1 MIALADTVTE
11 MRCLKH
17 GLDAGIGAPEGGRT
31 VSARAIVIGGVSSG
45 VGKTSLALGIVRAA
59 VRRGLRVQTFKVGPD
74 FLDPSYLAVASGRT
88 CYNLDGWM
96 TGRNYVCD
104 LFARASADADLAIIE
119 GVMGLFDGASPT
131 SLEGST
137 AEIAA
142 WFGAPVLLVAS
153 AHGAARSLAA
163 TVKGFAQFEPTVR
176 VAGVIANQ
184 CGGDQHRQWL
194 RESLGAAALPP
205 LMGAVPGALLPSAG
219 KPPPW
224 PGQRGPRVFAPVR
237 DRRPGGCVREAP
249 GPGVHPCPG
258 ADRRRQMRAPRKRSR
273 WGLQGPRAARRG
285 SVRESPWQRMR
296 RFTSTTPTIS
306 KCSAIVG
313 ARLVEFS
320 PLRDSHLP
328 EGVGGIYLGGG
339 YPEIHAAALAADT
352 TMLADIRRHA
362 AAGKAIYAECGGLMY
377 LGRSVATLD
386 GKRHDM
392 TGVLPV
398 ETAMADRLRSLGYV
412 EATAKA
418 GTIWSGEGDA
428 TAPVLRGH
436 EFHYSQITSDGA
448 PADGWHPAYRLRR
461 RDGREELAG
470 FARGRVLASY
480 VHARLCPPAPPRP
493 GDSSSFAERNHE
505 RTGQQNRD
513 PDGRPRQPAT
523 GGEPGFHRD
532 RRAGFGPPRHTVVPT
547 FFSLARPSIEDQVA
561 RLAGEGV
568 RRIVLMPYFLYTG
581 QHVARDIPAL
591 LEECGRKFPQ
601 VQIEVL
607 PTLEGEPG
615 LVEIVAERLAAYA
628 PSAPLP
634 TDGAAIERRSHEIID
649 ALSAPR
655 LTPPS
660 ADRAARDSRD
670 GRLLLRPDPAN
681 PSAGGGGGHGGAD
694 GAAGDRL
701 RREHAGGGNHAGR
714 DRSAVH
720 Y

>member
-1 MIALADTVTE
+1 M
-11 MRCLKH
+11 
-17 GLDAGIGAPEGGRT
+17 
-31 VSARAIVIGGVSSG
+31 
-45 VGKTSLALGIVRAA
+45 
-59 VRRGLRVQTFKVGPD
+59 RRGLRVQTFKVGPD

-96 TGRNYVCD
+96 TGRDYVCD

-142 WFGAPVLLVAS
+142 WLGAPVLLVAS

-184 CGGDQHRQWL
+184 CGGDRHRQWL

-205 LMGAVPGALLPSAG
+205 LMGAVPRGALPTLASRHLG
-219 KPPPW
+219 L
-224 PGQRGPRVFAPVR
+224 VS
-237 DRRPGGCVREAP
+237 
-249 GPGVHPCPG
+249 
-258 ADRRRQMRAPRKRSR
+258 ADRESLPQSVIEGLADACEKHLDLESILALAQPTASDACPAQTLPMGLAGATSGSPRIC
-273 WGLQGPRAARRG
+273 ARIAVAKDEAFHFYYPDNLEMLRD
-285 SVRESPWQRMR
+285 
-296 RFTSTTPTIS
+296 
-306 KCSAIVG
+306 CG
-313 ARLVEFS
+313 AELVEFS

-339 YPEIHAAALAADT
+339 YPEIHAAALAANT

-412 EATAKA
+412 EATAQA

-480 VHARLCPPAPPRP
+480 VHAHFASCPPA
-493 GDSSSFAERNHE
+493 A
-505 RTGQQNRD
+505 
-513 PDGRPRQPAT
+513 
-523 GGEPGFHRD
+523 
-532 RRAGFGPPRHTVVPT
+532 RRFVE
-547 FFSLARPSIEDQVA
+547 L
-561 RLAGEGV
+561 
-568 RRIVLMPYFLYTG
+568 
-581 QHVARDIPAL
+581 
-591 LEECGRKFPQ
+591 CGK
-601 VQIEVL
+601 E
-607 PTLEGEPG
+607 
-615 LVEIVAERLAAYA
+615 
-628 PSAPLP
+628 S
-634 TDGAAIERRSHEIID
+634 
-649 ALSAPR
+649 
-655 LTPPS
+655 
-660 ADRAARDSRD
+660 
-670 GRLLLRPDPAN
+670 
-681 PSAGGGGGHGGAD
+681 
-694 GAAGDRL
+694 
-701 RREHAGGGNHAGR
+701 
-714 DRSAVH
+714 
-720 Y
+720 